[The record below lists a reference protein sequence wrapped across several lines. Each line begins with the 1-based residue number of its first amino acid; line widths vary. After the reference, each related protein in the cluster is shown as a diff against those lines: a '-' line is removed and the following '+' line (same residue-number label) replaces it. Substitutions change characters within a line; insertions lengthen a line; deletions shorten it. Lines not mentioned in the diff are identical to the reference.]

1 MNFALALV
9 AHDLSIL
16 IKCVECLSLI
26 KIVHLNREGLSTF
39 VILRHRVAIL
49 VINCFGGFLA

>member
-16 IKCVECLSLI
+16 IKCVECLGSI
-26 KIVHLNREGLSTF
+26 KIVHLNEGRLSTS
-39 VILRHRVAIL
+39 VISMHSVAI
-49 VINCFGGFLA
+49 